1 MRGRELLL
9 SQGSRQL
16 DTHPNTSHITPRESL
31 PSYPRWCR
39 EVKAG
44 GTLKIR
50 YFKPLRPDM
59 FSASALTLHKPTG
72 VMAAD
77 LSPKSESRIVFKVS
91 ADVLKSMG

>member
-1 MRGRELLL
+1 LIQTPILPTLPPE
-9 SQGSRQL
+9 SR
-16 DTHPNTSHITPRESL
+16 
-31 PSYPRWCR
+31 YPVIPVGAVRSR
-39 EVKAG
+39 LG

-77 LSPKSESRIVFKVS
+77 LSPKSESRIVLKVG